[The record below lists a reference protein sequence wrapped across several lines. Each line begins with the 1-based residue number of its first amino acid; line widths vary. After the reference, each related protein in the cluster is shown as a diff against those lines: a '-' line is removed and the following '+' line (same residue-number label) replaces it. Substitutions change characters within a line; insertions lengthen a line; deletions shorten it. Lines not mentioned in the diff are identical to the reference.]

1 MADFDDQVLSRD
13 LNICVKQFLK
23 SCEAASIQVYRI
35 KPAALASLK
44 KKKKGQTLILQIKQA
59 IFILLLKKSH
69 LFLHYNLFRKLNS
82 SQHHTKRRKGG
93 REHLEANRLLRC
105 SGDGLPIHC
114 NRLKGC
120 SETGRC
126 LQQEQ

>member
-44 KKKKGQTLILQIKQA
+44 KKKKRPNINFTNKASYFYPAIK
-59 IFILLLKKSH
+59 KKPFV
-69 LFLHYNLFRKLNS
+69 LAL
-82 SQHHTKRRKGG
+82 
-93 REHLEANRLLRC
+93 
-105 SGDGLPIHC
+105 
-114 NRLKGC
+114 
-120 SETGRC
+120 
-126 LQQEQ
+126 

>member
-44 KKKKGQTLILQIKQA
+44 KKKKAK
-59 IFILLLKKSH
+59 H
-69 LFLHYNLFRKLNS
+69 
-82 SQHHTKRRKGG
+82 
-93 REHLEANRLLRC
+93 
-105 SGDGLPIHC
+105 
-114 NRLKGC
+114 
-120 SETGRC
+120 
-126 LQQEQ
+126 

>member
-59 IFILLLKKSH
+59 IFILL
-69 LFLHYNLFRKLNS
+69 
-82 SQHHTKRRKGG
+82 
-93 REHLEANRLLRC
+93 
-105 SGDGLPIHC
+105 
-114 NRLKGC
+114 
-120 SETGRC
+120 
-126 LQQEQ
+126 